1 MCLPTNIFIKNHIVK
16 VQSQYCYFV
25 YHIVLIKS
33 NLIYITCAYAD
44 KGILFTVQIEPICQ
58 YAELSKLLE
67 KDYES

>member
-1 MCLPTNIFIKNHIVK
+1 M
-16 VQSQYCYFV
+16 QSQYCYFV